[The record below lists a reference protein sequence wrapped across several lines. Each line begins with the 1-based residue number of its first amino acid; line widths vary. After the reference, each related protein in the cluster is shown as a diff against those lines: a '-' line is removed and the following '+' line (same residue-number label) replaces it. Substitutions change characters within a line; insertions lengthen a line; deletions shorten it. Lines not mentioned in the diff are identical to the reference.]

1 MLNGHTLAGRWWT
14 DTGVLRLLLVT
25 FGSRVRGTFGVFSIG
40 LLLQVTAFFSR
51 SRAGETNRA
60 RMATD
65 TVSGDLLALVGST
78 AVVTSGG
85 GVVGT
90 GRSGRQVRNVLGDG
104 VLRAN
109 VGDAN
114 I

>member
-1 MLNGHTLAGRWWT
+1 MLDGHTLAGRWWT
-14 DTGVLRLLLVT
+14 DTGVLRLLLFICGRV
-25 FGSRVRGTFGVFSIG
+25 GSTLGVLSIG
-40 LLLQVTAFFSR
+40 LLLQITALFSR
-51 SRAGETNRA
+51 TGARETDRSG
-60 RMATD
+60 MTTD
-65 TVSGDLLALVGST
+65 TVSGDLLPLVGGT

>member
-1 MLNGHTLAGRWWT
+1 
-14 DTGVLRLLLVT
+14 
-25 FGSRVRGTFGVFSIG
+25 
-40 LLLQVTAFFSR
+40 
-51 SRAGETNRA
+51 
-60 RMATD
+60 MATD